1 MEAES
6 AAGEQE
12 GTVEWSES
20 DSPLVI
26 IWPLQI
32 ISIWHSGVYKD
43 QIKKQKHTILS
54 LTDLLCQGQ
63 FTTVSIQYFSFK
75 WVYCYPRVR
84 NN

>member
-6 AAGEQE
+6 ASGEQE

-43 QIKKQKHTILS
+43 QIIETEAHNPLPDRLAVSRAIYHSQYTIL
-54 LTDLLCQGQ
+54 LFQMGILLPKGQ
-63 FTTVSIQYFSFK
+63 K
-75 WVYCYPRVR
+75 
-84 NN
+84 